1 MSDNKM
7 VILEEQFEN
16 EKTGEEVT
24 GVTILVEGK
33 LKQVFDV
40 ILHKNRNYK
49 EYRDIVQRAL
59 IEGIG
64 KIIEESR

>member
-33 LKQVFDV
+33 LKQVFNV
-40 ILHKNRNYK
+40 ILQKNKNYK

-64 KIIEESR
+64 KIIEESK